1 MPNTISTKTLIPVS
15 LAATIGLGSF
25 YLSAGNSKIENNT
38 TKINKNEVAIQSH
51 VVETNKSYIEI
62 IQRLTRIEE
71 AVKK

>member
-1 MPNTISTKTLIPVS
+1 MPNTISTKTLIPIS
-15 LAATIGLGSF
+15 IASAIGLGSF
-25 YLSAGNSKIENNT
+25 YLSAGNSKIETNT
-38 TKINKNEVAIQSH
+38 AKINKNEVAIQSH

>member
-15 LAATIGLGSF
+15 LAFAIGLGSF
-25 YLSAGNSKIENNT
+25 YVSGYSSKIDTNSV
-38 TKINKNEVAIQSH
+38 KINKNEIAIESH

-71 AVKK
+71 ALKK